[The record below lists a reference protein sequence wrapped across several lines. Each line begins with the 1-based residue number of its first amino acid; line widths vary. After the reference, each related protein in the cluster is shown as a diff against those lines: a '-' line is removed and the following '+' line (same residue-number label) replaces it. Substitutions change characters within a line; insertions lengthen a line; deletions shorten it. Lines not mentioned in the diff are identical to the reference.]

1 LGGNPDRPLLRKTLP
16 VNRLRRFLGVRPG
29 ILFTGMGID
38 ENGDVIRVFCFAH
51 PMVPPMRLALY
62 LPAFLLAAATPATA
76 SAQLFTT
83 CDLGSTGLCM
93 GWNVLSATTTDIKI
107 GVWNASQAGT
117 NGRIN
122 SFGFWGIGTD
132 LLLQS
137 VSLVDG
143 GSSTV
148 LGSKGDWVN
157 GPNQGYGI
165 SGYSAAVALPN
176 EDGYGFT
183 LGSGMTG
190 TPCLAGG
197 RGDYEIDCWRTSSS
211 RYLEFTFTGNVN
223 FDATNALAGFRAQST
238 GENGNGSYKCGV
250 GGTGL
255 ADCGTTVT
263 PQPPV
268 TAVPEP
274 STYALMAAGLAALFM
289 VQRRRRGAADLMGPQ
304 AVASN

>member
-1 LGGNPDRPLLRKTLP
+1 
-16 VNRLRRFLGVRPG
+16 
-29 ILFTGMGID
+29 MGID
-38 ENGDVIRVFCFAH
+38 EYGDVIRVFCFAH

-83 CDLGSTGLCM
+83 CD
-93 GWNVLSATTTDIKI
+93 IKI

-137 VSLVDG
+137 VSFVDG
-143 GSSTV
+143 SSSTV

-157 GPNQGYGI
+157 GTNSSYDIG
-165 SGYSAAVALPN
+165 GYSTAVTLPN
-176 EDGYGFT
+176 SVGDGLT
-183 LGSGMTG
+183 LDPTPLN
-190 TPCLAGG
+190 TPCQTTGG
-197 RGDYEIDCWRTSSS
+197 QGSFDVDCWRTSSS
-211 RYLEFTFTGNVN
+211 RYLEFTFSGNVD
-223 FDATNALAGFRAQST
+223 FDATKAFAGFRAQST

-255 ADCGTTVT
+255 EDCGTTVT

-289 VQRRRRGAADLMGPQ
+289 VQRRRRGAADLIVPQ
-304 AVASN
+304 AGTSN

>member
-1 LGGNPDRPLLRKTLP
+1 
-16 VNRLRRFLGVRPG
+16 
-29 ILFTGMGID
+29 MGID
-38 ENGDVIRVFCFAH
+38 EYGDVIRVFCFAH

-137 VSLVDG
+137 VSFVDG
-143 GSSTV
+143 SSSTV

-157 GPNQGYGI
+157 GTNSSYDIG
-165 SGYSAAVALPN
+165 GYSTAVTLPN
-176 EDGYGFT
+176 SVGDGLT
-183 LGSGMTG
+183 LDPTPLN
-190 TPCLAGG
+190 TPC
-197 RGDYEIDCWRTSSS
+197 
-211 RYLEFTFTGNVN
+211 
-223 FDATNALAGFRAQST
+223 Q
-238 GENGNGSYKCGV
+238 
-250 GGTGL
+250 
-255 ADCGTTVT
+255 TT
-263 PQPPV
+263 
-268 TAVPEP
+268 
-274 STYALMAAGLAALFM
+274 
-289 VQRRRRGAADLMGPQ
+289 
-304 AVASN
+304 